1 MPGGGPEQLPLALAD
16 ERTSISPPARGLGE
30 PTSIQTSPD
39 GTLTVESWD
48 HDLRLHAVR
57 GTDRRLL
64 GWVQEL
70 HQAHQGQPVW
80 GAFIDGRLV
89 IDPTDNKPVYFEE
102 APYAVS
108 LLQAAVDQ
116 HLT

>member
-57 GTDRRLL
+57 GADGRLL

-70 HQAHQGQPVW
+70 HQGRQGRPVW
-80 GAFIDGRLV
+80 GVFIDGRLV

-108 LLQAAVDQ
+108 LLQAAVEQ
-116 HLT
+116 RLT